1 MATALFGRASLIPL
15 ARNLYTGHSSSL
27 SGDSRRY
34 QSRGAPFYLWP
45 FAVVRKVSLSNH
57 DLDPGVLEC
66 GTQFSRRFGV
76 GDQEF
81 Y

>member
-1 MATALFGRASLIPL
+1 MATAVCGGAESGSGASLQAVPRLKIN
-15 ARNLYTGHSSSL
+15 R
-27 SGDSRRY
+27 DSRRY
-34 QSRGAPFYLWP
+34 QSRGAPFYFWP

-66 GTQFSRRFGV
+66 GKQFSRRFGV
-76 GDQEF
+76 GDQEL